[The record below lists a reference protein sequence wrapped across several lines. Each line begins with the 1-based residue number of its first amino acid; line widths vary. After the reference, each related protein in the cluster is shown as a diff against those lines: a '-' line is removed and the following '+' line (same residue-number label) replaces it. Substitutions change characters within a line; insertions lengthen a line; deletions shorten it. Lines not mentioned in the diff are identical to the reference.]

1 MKKDV
6 AVITFPGKYNYGNR
20 LQNFAT
26 SEIYRSL
33 GYSVESLN
41 PSRGSKLTVLL
52 KGVAKLLLGINAK
65 RPEDRMSPARL
76 AAFNRF
82 NNLISTR
89 EVNTLDIHLKDEY
102 KWFSVGSDQVWNPN
116 YLGTMGFRSPWF
128 FLKFVHPQQR
138 IALSPSIGLDRLSNY
153 QALLLRWGT
162 AGFSRISIREERG
175 RQLIYEA
182 TGRDATVICDPTLVV
197 TPKVWRSIA
206 NDSLTPKQPYIL
218 EYLLG
223 ESNSE
228 AKCVLDE
235 LDSGGA
241 KILIC
246 LSDQA
251 RDGEPDAGPSE
262 FISLVD
268 NAEHVITDSFHAAVF
283 ASILNTPLTIV
294 HREGG
299 KSMFSRLENLSK
311 TLGIEHKVY
320 GSKNFEL
327 SRAGD
332 CGGVSDAI
340 EHERDKFITYLRGC
354 LDA

>member
-1 MKKDV
+1 MKNDV
-6 AVITFPGKYNYGNR
+6 AIITLPGQYNYGNR

-26 SEIYRSL
+26 SVIYRSL
-33 GYSVESLN
+33 GYSVESIN
-41 PSRGSKLTVLL
+41 PSQGSKFTVSI
-52 KGVAKLLLGINAK
+52 KRFAKRLLGINIK
-65 RPEDRMSPARL
+65 RPEDRMSSARL
-76 AAFNRF
+76 EAFNRF
-82 NNLISTR
+82 NKLIKTR
-89 EVNTLDIHLKDEY
+89 EVNTFDINLKNEY

-116 YLGTMGFRSPWF
+116 YLGTMAFRSPWF
-128 FLKFVHPQQR
+128 FLKFVNPRQR
-138 IALSPSIGLDRLSNY
+138 IALSPSIGLDSLSSY
-153 QALLLRWGT
+153 QVILLRWGT
-162 AGFSRISIREERG
+162 TGFSRLSIREERG
-175 RQLIYEA
+175 RQLINEA

-197 TPKVWRSIA
+197 APEVWRSIA
-206 NDSLTPKQPYIL
+206 SDSLTPKQPYIL

-235 LDSGGA
+235 LEGVGV
-241 KILIC
+241 KTLIC

-283 ASILNTPLTIV
+283 ACILDTPLTIV

-299 KSMFSRLENLSK
+299 NSMFSRLENLSK

-320 GSKNFEL
+320 GSKSFEL

-332 CGGVSDAI
+332 SGGVSEAI
-340 EHERDKFITYLRGC
+340 ERERDKFITYLRGC